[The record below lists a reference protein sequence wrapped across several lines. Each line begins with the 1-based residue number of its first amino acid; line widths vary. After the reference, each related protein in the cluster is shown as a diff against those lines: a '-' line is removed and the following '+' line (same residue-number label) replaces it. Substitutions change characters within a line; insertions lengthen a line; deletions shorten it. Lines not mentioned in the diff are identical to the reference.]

1 MTRPEFERTMNEI
14 RARIAELPESERAAL
29 EALAAE
35 TVQRHEDIS
44 RNSIQSTRALE
55 RLELA
60 FERMD
65 NACRRLA
72 TLAEEARET
81 FLRANAPGPQAPG
94 LH

>member
-14 RARIAELPESERAAL
+14 RARIAELPENERAAL
-29 EALAAE
+29 EALATE

-65 NACRRLA
+65 TACRRLA
-72 TLAEEARET
+72 SLAEDARDT
-81 FLRANAPGPQAPG
+81 LVRTRTLRPEGPG
-94 LH
+94 LN

>member
-14 RARIAELPESERAAL
+14 RARIAELPENERAAL

-65 NACRRLA
+65 TACRRLA

-81 FLRANAPGPQAPG
+81 LVRSQALRPDAPGIN
-94 LH
+94 